1 MLLQSEK
8 KMWSV
13 LKNTK
18 LSLYDF
24 LIAAVTLSG
33 LKKCKFILFHFWRP
47 QVQNRSH
54 VVKIKGQQ
62 HHVSFGGSRGHF
74 ASLPLLASTGCLP
87 PLAYGHFFCF
97 QSQQN
102 HIVKS
107 LLLSLFLPLH
117 PQLLLLSLYSPSLSP
132 IPLPPSCE
140 DPCDDTG
147 TICIMQDNLAIS
159 KSLI

>member
-1 MLLQSEK
+1 MKFVITIRK

-24 LIAAVTLSG
+24 PIAAVTLSG
-33 LKKCKFILFHFWRP
+33 LKQCKFILLHFWRP

-74 ASLPLLASTGCLP
+74 ASCL
-87 PLAYGHFFCF
+87 F
-97 QSQQN
+97 
-102 HIVKS
+102 
-107 LLLSLFLPLH
+107 
-117 PQLLLLSLYSPSLSP
+117 QLLQAAY
-132 IPLPPSCE
+132 LP
-140 DPCDDTG
+140 
-147 TICIMQDNLAIS
+147 
-159 KSLI
+159 